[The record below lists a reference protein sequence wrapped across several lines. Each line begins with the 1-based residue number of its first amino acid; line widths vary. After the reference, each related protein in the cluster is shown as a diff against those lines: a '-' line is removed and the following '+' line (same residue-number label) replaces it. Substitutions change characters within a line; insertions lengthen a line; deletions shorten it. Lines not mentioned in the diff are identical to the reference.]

1 MVHNYRT
8 LPRATKDP
16 DSGWEGALM
25 ILYQAKAKQKPVKLK
40 TLLSCII
47 LNKTYPTRQASVS
60 QVAGP

>member
-16 DSGWEGALM
+16 
-25 ILYQAKAKQKPVKLK
+25 YQAKAKQKPVKLK

-47 LNKTYPTRQASVS
+47 LDKTYPLKPVS